1 MTDLRRAVQWGTWL
15 TGGVLLLV
23 LYRHQGLAGSRPA
36 YLTSVGVWAATAG
49 LLAWPPRH
57 TRLRRTLAAILGV
70 TALAATAAVAATV
83 PADLQHTTA
92 NWAVGTN
99 GWLLLTIASGGRL
112 TLLMLCLIIPV
123 VFAEASALRAGEG
136 EVVLM
141 TTRALGILGLQ
152 APIALAARAIER
164 SARAAS
170 LLSLA
175 RESIRTDQFVA
186 AALHDDRLRRSHA
199 VAAAVEPVLASLAG
213 PAPEAPDAPSQPGPA
228 PSQPSPAPSQPGP
241 APAAPAPSQP
251 GPASGPPG
259 PDPDETLRR
268 RSGVAAAQV
277 RRLLAEWHRAGG
289 DPLGDDLSA
298 CLDDVQAAGARVEI
312 AVHTAGLPVELRRAA
327 CEVVRAIARLPAV
340 RLRLTAVATATHLCL
355 SVVARTTVPDS
366 RLTLAE
372 VPAPLTIRTTTV
384 DETLWVE
391 LTCPV

>member
-23 LYRHQGLAGSRPA
+23 LYRHQGLAGSRAA
-36 YLTSVGVWAATAG
+36 YLTTVGVWAATAG
-49 LLAWPPRH
+49 LLVWPRRH

-70 TALAATAAVAATV
+70 ATLAATAAVAATV
-83 PADLQHTTA
+83 PAALQHTTT

-123 VFAEASALRAGEG
+123 VFAESSALRAGED

-141 TTRALGILGLQ
+141 TARALGILGLQ

-213 PAPEAPDAPSQPGPA
+213 PAPEAPSRPGPA
-228 PSQPSPAPSQPGP
+228 PEAPDRPGP
-241 APAAPAPSQP
+241 TPETPR
-251 GPASGPPG
+251 

-277 RRLLAEWHRAGG
+277 RRLLAEWHRAEG

-298 CLDDVQAAGARVEI
+298 CLDDVQAAGARVEV

-340 RLRLTAVATATHLCL
+340 RLRLTAVPTATHLCL
-355 SVVARTTVPDS
+355 SVVARTAVPGS
-366 RLTLAE
+366 RLTFAE

>member
-1 MTDLRRAVQWGTWL
+1 VTDLRRAVQWGTWL
-15 TGGVLLLV
+15 IGGVLLLV
-23 LYRHQGLAGSRPA
+23 LYRQQGLAGSRSA
-36 YLTSVGVWAATAG
+36 YLTTVGVWAATAG
-49 LLAWPPRH
+49 LLVWPQRH
-57 TRLRRTLAAILGV
+57 TRLRRTVAAILGV
-70 TALAATAAVAATV
+70 ATLGATAAVAATV
-83 PADLQHTTA
+83 PASLQHTTA

-112 TLLMLCLIIPV
+112 TVLVLCLVIPV

-141 TTRALGILGLQ
+141 TARALGILGLQ
-152 APIALAARAIER
+152 APIALATRAIER
-164 SARAAS
+164 SARAAG

-175 RESIRTDQFVA
+175 RETIRTDQFVA
-186 AALHDDRLRRSHA
+186 AALHDDRVRRSHA

-213 PAPEAPDAPSQPGPA
+213 PAPGL
-228 PSQPSPAPSQPGP
+228 
-241 APAAPAPSQP
+241 
-251 GPASGPPG
+251 
-259 PDPDETLRR
+259 DPDETLRR

-298 CLDDVQAAGARVEI
+298 CLDDVQAAGARVEV

-327 CEVVRAIARLPAV
+327 CDVVRAIARLPAV
-340 RLRLTAVATATHLCL
+340 RLRLTAVPTATHLCL
-355 SVVARTTVPDS
+355 SVVARTTGPDS